1 LIYTGNGSMIF
12 LLLLFNYSACFPAI
26 PAQAGIQRQIG
37 SFYLSEDRNS
47 FRVIAIWIPAYAGM
61 T

>member
-1 LIYTGNGSMIF
+1 MIF

-47 FRVIAIWIPAYAGM
+47 FRAIAIWIPAYAGM